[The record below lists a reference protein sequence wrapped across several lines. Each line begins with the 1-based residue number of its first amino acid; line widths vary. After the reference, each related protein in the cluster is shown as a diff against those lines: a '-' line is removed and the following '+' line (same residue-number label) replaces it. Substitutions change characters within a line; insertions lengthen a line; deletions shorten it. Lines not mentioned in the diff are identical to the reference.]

1 MADND
6 RMPAEAASDTVRA
19 EILAHA
25 ANGSLLHAIF
35 YDYGR
40 RCLDDSDPTIET
52 LSDLH
57 NSGEIDLLGL
67 VTRDSI
73 QAFQGQIFWRGQHVY
88 RALISRLQAP
98 AETLL
103 NVVQTLIEAA
113 GQDMAAGM
121 PVEEFSK
128 WCGSERSR
136 PTELLGLIDRKVP
149 HADRFLTIAIKQGV
163 AVNRPYFLDRA
174 YGFLTSGSETEKQAA
189 INALGQIACQNDRE
203 WNRLIAAFSDLVS
216 ADDAIR
222 SPLITAVARLL
233 KDAPPGR
240 RNELTGLTVA
250 AMEQYGDYSLDTAA
264 RTLAFDLE
272 HLPEE
277 LIDVLLEALLAINAS
292 NKGTVEML
300 DLALTKLVQKGNAD
314 RARRYLDH
322 VLRREE
328 DRIEFEQLDSL
339 SYTLRDAGEQVLDD
353 WVVAWLLDGDYEL
366 CRAMNDALFGAGS
379 DEFIFRIDFARFSL
393 TDADYAYLA
402 RKAIATFFL
411 KQSIMT
417 SLLVSLLRT
426 APVEATEEIVDLLVD
441 PILINY
447 AKITDDYLK
456 PISEDGSDPAQ
467 AAVQR
472 ALEGQQAYLEGLSSI
487 GKVPELHPS
496 ERERQLEW
504 QRHSDSMAEAW
515 QAAKKKSIFAQIA
528 TESLILY
535 GTRSVSW
542 FGDHTDERRRIET
555 AMKSISHSFEMPRV
569 EIVDPMGLQMMLLR
583 FRGEVRPQ

>member
-1 MADND
+1 M
-6 RMPAEAASDTVRA
+6 SDIVRA

-35 YDYGR
+35 HDYGR
-40 RCLDDSDPTIET
+40 RWLDDSDPTIAM

-57 NSGEIDLLGL
+57 NSGEIDLLGV
-67 VTRDSI
+67 VTRESI
-73 QAFQGQIFWRGQHVY
+73 QAFQGQVFWGGQQVY
-88 RALISRLQAP
+88 RALISRLQAR
-98 AETLL
+98 AEALL
-103 NVVQTLIEAA
+103 NVVQILIEAA
-113 GQDMAAGM
+113 GQDMAASM

-128 WCGSERSR
+128 WCGSEPSR
-136 PTELLGLIDRKVP
+136 PMELLDLVDRKVP

-163 AVNRPYFLDRA
+163 AVDRRYFLDRA
-174 YGFLTSGSETEKQAA
+174 YGFLASGSETEKQAA
-189 INALGQIACQNDRE
+189 INALGQIPCQDDKE
-203 WNRLIAAFSDLVS
+203 WNQLVAAFSDLVR

-222 SPLITAVARLL
+222 SPLITAVARRL
-233 KDAPPGR
+233 KDASPGR
-240 RNELTGLTVA
+240 RDELTGLVVA

-264 RTLAFDLE
+264 RTIAFDLE

-277 LIDVLLEALLAINAS
+277 LIDVLLNALLAIKAS
-292 NKGTVEML
+292 NKGTVKML
-300 DLALTKLVQKGNAD
+300 DLALMKLVQNDQAD

-322 VLRREE
+322 VLRRDE

-339 SYTLRDAGEQVLDD
+339 TYALRDAEEILED
-353 WVVAWLLDGDYEL
+353 WVVAWLLDGDYKL

-379 DEFIFRIDFARFSL
+379 DEFVFRIDFARFSL
-393 TDADYAYLA
+393 ADADYAYLA

-426 APVEATEEIVDLLVD
+426 APVKAIDEIVDLLID

-447 AKITDDYLK
+447 SKITDTYLK
-456 PISEDGSDPAQ
+456 SISEDCTDPTQ

-496 ERERQLEW
+496 ERERQQEW

-515 QAAKKKSIFAQIA
+515 QVAKKKSILAQIA
-528 TESLILY
+528 TESLTLY

-542 FGDHTDERRRIET
+542 FADHTDERRRIET
-555 AMKSISHSFEMPRV
+555 PMRSISHSFEMPRV
-569 EIVDPMGLQMMLLR
+569 EIVDPIGLQMMLLR
-583 FRGEVRPQ
+583 FQGEARPQ